1 MKNKYLSTSLGLYM
15 NYFVH
20 GMALIIIAQNIDFLS
35 QKWHT
40 DLAGAAGV
48 VSSFGIGKLLA
59 VFISGRLSDKFG
71 RKLSVILGVFFLYYL
86 FRRYITQPQYDYRIH
101 VWYFCWD
108 SKFLLRYRNLPRPYG
123 SLSKKKLLLLIS
135 LLKLSFNLVNSF
147 YHS

>member
-59 VFISGRLSDKFG
+59 VFIWEDYPINWVESCL
-71 RKLSVILGVFFLYYL
+71 L
-86 FRRYITQPQYDYRIH
+86 FSACFSI
-101 VWYFCWD
+101 
-108 SKFLLRYRNLPRPYG
+108 
-123 SLSKKKLLLLIS
+123 
-135 LLKLSFNLVNSF
+135 LSF
-147 YHS
+147 

>member
-59 VFISGRLSDKFG
+59 VF
-71 RKLSVILGVFFLYYL
+71 
-86 FRRYITQPQYDYRIH
+86 
-101 VWYFCWD
+101 
-108 SKFLLRYRNLPRPYG
+108 
-123 SLSKKKLLLLIS
+123 
-135 LLKLSFNLVNSF
+135 
-147 YHS
+147 

>member
-48 VSSFGIGKLLA
+48 V
-59 VFISGRLSDKFG
+59 
-71 RKLSVILGVFFLYYL
+71 
-86 FRRYITQPQYDYRIH
+86 
-101 VWYFCWD
+101 
-108 SKFLLRYRNLPRPYG
+108 
-123 SLSKKKLLLLIS
+123 
-135 LLKLSFNLVNSF
+135 
-147 YHS
+147 